1 MRKRINQIIV
11 RLDADENEQLKKKV
25 KKTGLSQEAFI
36 RSLIDGYA
44 PKQLPP
50 PDYHAM
56 MKQLRAIGNRVN
68 QIAVKANTT
77 GFIHA
82 KEYAAITDELREA
95 MLRIQAAVT
104 QPERIKDAGG

>member
-1 MRKRINQIIV
+1 MRKRTNRIWAH
-11 RLDADENEQLKKKV
+11 LSDDEYEAFRCCV
-25 KKTGLSQEAFI
+25 KKTGLSQEALL

-68 QIAVKANTT
+68 QIAVKANAT

-82 KEYAAITDELREA
+82 KEYAAITDELRAA

-104 QPERIKDAGG
+104 QPERIKDVGG